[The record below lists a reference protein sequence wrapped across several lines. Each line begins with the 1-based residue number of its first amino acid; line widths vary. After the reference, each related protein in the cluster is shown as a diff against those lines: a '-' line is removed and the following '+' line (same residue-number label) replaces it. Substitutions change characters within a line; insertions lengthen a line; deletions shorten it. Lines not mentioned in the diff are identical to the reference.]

1 MAGTF
6 SQGYHDLTMK
16 TKTHSQTSS
25 QLPHLENENDIPVL
39 NKIAGIFMYLFMVLR
54 YLLKM

>member
-54 YLLKM
+54 YL